1 MCMHVQSLSRVQLFM
16 TPWTMALQAPLFM
29 GFSRQENWNGMP
41 FPPQGLFPIQ
51 GLNLHLLHWQV
62 DSLRHLGIPC
72 NVITL
77 QTLKKIP
84 LDF

>member
-1 MCMHVQSLSRVQLFM
+1 MHVQSLSRVQLFM
-16 TPWTMALQAPLFM
+16 TPWTTALQAPLFM
-29 GFSRQENWNGMP
+29 GFSRQDNWNGMP
-41 FPPQGLFPIQ
+41 FPSQGLFPTQ

-62 DSLRHLGIPC
+62 DSLPLSHLGIPC